1 MSAGADEA
9 SCSGSLPNQSL
20 MRTPGAVAV
29 EELGLVTRRRIAR
42 RSTASHYCIGDKA
55 EPMHATHTSI

>member
-29 EELGLVTRRRIAR
+29 EELGLATRRRIAR
-42 RSTASHYCIGDKA
+42 RSANDFAPLNHNQRV
-55 EPMHATHTSI
+55 